1 MRCLLSCVTIF
12 IVACLCLTCVG
23 ILGAGVFFLGD
34 GGNPQVSGIPQ
45 APAPSLSAPTP
56 VYPEPAGG
64 TTNPQVPAAPEELP
78 SAIALQMNLIETD
91 VATLRGLPHAE
102 NVGRVLLTPDQL
114 RQHVLNDFLAEYTPE
129 EAANDAVVLRVFGLL
144 PNDYDLLSLYR
155 ELLSEQVAGFY
166 DDDERTM
173 FVVQGQSF
181 LGPQRMTYAHE
192 YVHALQDAAYD
203 IDDGLGFNDAQ
214 CDADSER
221 CAAIQALLEGDA
233 SLAEQFWLY
242 QHATPQDM
250 QQIME
255 FYSQYSSPVYDNA
268 PAFLKEDFLFPYTA
282 GKEFVQALYNEGGWD
297 AVDAAYLAP
306 PVSTEQILHPE
317 KYGDDVPQAVTL
329 PNLQAVLGTNWEELD
344 AGVMGEW
351 YTYLLM
357 ARADDP
363 LVRQSD
369 ANARHAAAGWDG
381 DAYAVYRQTSG
392 EAVAMA
398 FSLVWDTP
406 EDAGQFGEIFGAY
419 LAERTAAKPTIRGAW
434 RVWRAYEGVH
444 ALRADADATVW
455 LFAPD
460 EATLQAMQALFP

>member
-23 ILGAGVFFLGD
+23 ILSAGVFLLGD
-34 GGNPQVSGIPQ
+34 VGNPQVGGVPQ
-45 APAPSLSAPTP
+45 APAPSWSAPTP
-56 VYPEPAGG
+56 AYPGPADAAP
-64 TTNPQVPAAPEELP
+64 TPQVPAAPESISP
-78 SAIALQMNLIETD
+78 VIAAQMDSIEAD
-91 VATLRGLPHAE
+91 VMALRGLPHA
-102 NVGRVLLTPDQL
+102 NGVRRVLLTPDQL
-114 RQHVLNDFLAEYTPE
+114 RQRVLSDFLADYTPE
-129 EAANDAVVLRVFGLL
+129 EAANDSVVLWAFGLL
-144 PNDYDLLSLYR
+144 PKEYDLLNLYR

-166 DDDERTM
+166 DDDERAM
-173 FVVQGQSF
+173 FVVQGQGF

-233 SLAEQFWLY
+233 SLTEQFWLY
-242 QHATPQDM
+242 QHATPEDM
-250 QQIME
+250 QEIMD
-255 FYSQYSSPVYDNA
+255 FYSQYSSPVYDSA
-268 PAFLKEDFLFPYTA
+268 PAFLQEDFLFPYTA
-282 GKEFVQALYNEGGWD
+282 GKDFVQALYNKGGWD
-297 AVDAAYLAP
+297 AVDAAYLTP

-317 KYGDDVPQAVTL
+317 KYGDDVPQVVTL
-329 PNLQAVLGTNWEELD
+329 PNLQAVLGTDWEQLD
-344 AGVMGEW
+344 AGIMGEW

-357 ARADDP
+357 ARANNP
-363 LVRQSD
+363 VIRQSD

-392 EAVAMA
+392 EAVALA

-406 EDAGQFGEIFGAY
+406 EDAGQFREIFGAY
-419 LAERTAAKPTIRGAW
+419 LSERTGAKPTITGAW
-434 RVWRAYEGVH
+434 KVWRAYEGVH

-460 EATLQAMQALFP
+460 EATLEALQVMFP